1 MSDKIYTGK
10 GKQVKDMNLV
20 NLTLDVNTLLE
31 HIYNYKGKDLV
42 NITVA
47 QLKHPDQ
54 YSKTH
59 TVYINQR
66 TEEK

>member
-1 MSDKIYTGK
+1 MSNKIYTGK

-20 NLTLDVNTLLE
+20 NITLDVNTLLE
-31 HIYNYKGKDLV
+31 HVYNYKGKDLV

-47 QLKHPDQ
+47 QMKQPDN
-54 YSKTH
+54 YGKTH
-59 TVYINQR
+59 TCYINQR